1 MHAMESQHPSR
12 PDAPAVRPMLR
23 AVLVCDIAGSTA
35 MVERLGDARTAALM
49 QRHDQLLLQAMKL
62 CHGQLVDKA
71 DGVLALFERP
81 IQALDFALR
90 YQRGLHELG
99 KSEGIE
105 LRARTGIHVGDVM
118 TWANHPRDVQAGAKA
133 VEVEGLAKPVAARL
147 MNLAMPGQIL
157 MSGMAQNLSHR
168 AAGELGERAGRMRWL
183 VHGRYRFKGV
193 PAPMLVHEVGEPGIA
208 PLRAPDSGD
217 KAWRELPLWRRPPV
231 IAAEALLLLTLGAG
245 LLWSTFRSEPA
256 IAFAERDWVVV
267 ADVQNQTGEDLF
279 DESLDV
285 ALRIGLE
292 QSRHV
297 NLVSDL
303 QIDRALQRMQ
313 RSGQP
318 VDRQL
323 AVELA
328 LREGAK
334 AVILPTVAE
343 VGGRVRVGLELIEPT
358 SGTTVWSHY
367 GEGKGRDGVL
377 PAMDQAMAKTRE
389 SLGESV
395 SSISATAKPLEEAT
409 TGDLV
414 ALRAFSLGVKARY
427 ESRYEEAWD
436 LFEEAVRRDPEF
448 SMAYLRMAFL
458 RYSDNDGKG
467 MEHYLGLAQKYRSH
481 LSERE
486 ALFLDAAARVPEG
499 PDPTLRRLRVL
510 SAMYP
515 DEYRAYY
522 NYAYFGWTGGQ
533 RYRESLEQLAPAVTV
548 QNPGRA
554 SAAYLQGV
562 LHLALG
568 EPDIALAA
576 FERAESLGVGGDRR
590 AYAEALASLRR
601 YDEAKKILAS
611 GTDTGS
617 AAVSFEQRLPAIS
630 FALDQGQWDQ
640 AIGEARR
647 QAEQAPDV
655 SAINSWVAQGQLLG
669 LRSYVPD
676 GGLEADLET
685 YLRAQ
690 AGMLAN
696 GSRFDRRHL
705 VFHVLAAGWMA
716 AVQGRDDLAHAAL
729 DAVDSYPELTGF
741 PANADMAR
749 VLRAELA
756 LQAGEADK
764 AVDILSS
771 RNAVG
776 EELYLAHVVRMRAL
790 EASGDPAGALAQ
802 AEWLRSHRG
811 LAYVEFNSLN
821 ILQPVNVIE
830 SNLALGSAARLAAQ
844 LGRPELA
851 ATRQA
856 EFESAWP
863 GQKNMD
869 VVARRFG
876 AD

>member
-1 MHAMESQHPSR
+1 MNATESQHPSR

-23 AVLVCDIAGSTA
+23 AVLVCDIVGSTA
-35 MVERLGDARTAALM
+35 LVERLGDARTAALM

-118 TWANHPRDVQAGAKA
+118 TWVNHPRDVQAGAKP

-147 MNLAMPGQIL
+147 MNLAMPGQVL

-168 AAGELGERAGRMRWL
+168 AAGELGERAGRLRWL

-231 IAAEALLLLTLGAG
+231 IAAEALLLLALGTG

-297 NLVSDL
+297 NLISDL

-343 VGGRVRVGLELIEPT
+343 VGGRVRFNLEVIEPA
-358 SGTTVWSHY
+358 SGQTVYSES
-367 GEGKGRDGVL
+367 GQGQGANAVL
-377 PAMDQAMAKTRE
+377 PAMDAAMSQVRE
-389 SLGESV
+389 RLGESLD
-395 SSISATAKPLEEAT
+395 SIQATSKPLQQAT
-409 TGDLV
+409 TADLA
-414 ALRAFSLGVKARY
+414 ALKAYSLAI
-427 ESRYEEAWD
+427 EASLQSRFDDAWD
-436 LFEEAVRRDPEF
+436 LYEEAVRRDPEF

-458 RYSDNDGKG
+458 RYRENDGDG
-467 MEHYLGLAQKYRSH
+467 LDHYLSLAQKYRSH

-486 ALFLDAAARVPEG
+486 ALFLDAAALVPEG
-499 PDPTLRRLRVL
+499 PGPTMRRLKVL
-510 SAMYP
+510 AAMYP

-522 NYAYFGWTGGQ
+522 NFAYFGLNGGQ
-533 RYRESLEQLAPAVTV
+533 RYQESLDQLTLAINV
-548 QNPGRA
+548 QNPQRGSA
-554 SAAYLQGV
+554 SYLQGA
-562 LHLALG
+562 LHSALG
-568 EPDIALAA
+568 QHDEAIAA
-576 FERAESLGVGGDRR
+576 FERSQSLGVRGQLRQ
-590 AYAEALASLRR
+590 YAEAYAAQRR
-601 YDEAKKILAS
+601 FPDARRILA
-611 GTDTGS
+611 TTS
-617 AAVSFEQRLPAIS
+617 AGGLRAGAFEERLPDISFEI
-630 FALDQGQWDQ
+630 DQGRWDD
-640 AIGEARR
+640 ALAEARR
-647 QAEQAPDV
+647 QMEDARDV
-655 SAINSWVAQGQLLG
+655 SRLNEWVAEG
-669 LRSYVPD
+669 LALSLRNYLPD
-676 GGLEADLET
+676 PAFKADLRA
-685 YLRAQ
+685 YLQ
-690 AGMLAN
+690 ARSSQLDQA
-696 GSRFDRRHL
+696 SRFERRHL
-705 VFHVLAAGWMA
+705 VFSVLAAGWMA
-716 AVQGRDDLAHAAL
+716 ADQGWPELAHEAL
-729 DAVDSYPELTGF
+729 DVVQPYPELQGF

-749 VLRAELA
+749 IVSAQLLLGDGKPDAALAALELP
-756 LQAGEADK
+756 GEA
-764 AVDILSS
+764 AERLFLV
-771 RNAVG
+771 
-776 EELYLAHVVRMRAL
+776 HVIRMRAHQ
-790 EASGDPAGALAQ
+790 ARGDLSSALAE
-802 AEWLRSHRG
+802 AEWLHGNRG
-811 LAYVEFNSLN
+811 LAYMEFNSLSMM
-821 ILQPVNVIE
+821 QPLNLVE
-830 SNLALGSAARLAAQ
+830 ANLALRAAAEFAKELGKHDIAEARLA
-844 LGRPELA
+844 
-851 ATRQA
+851 
-856 EFESAWP
+856 EFEQAWP
-863 GQKNMD
+863 AHATMP
-869 VVARRFG
+869 VVARRFPK
-876 AD
+876 D

>member
-1 MHAMESQHPSR
+1 MNALDPRHPSR

-23 AVLVCDIAGSTA
+23 AVLVCDIVGSTA
-35 MVERLGDARTAALM
+35 LVERLGDTRAAAFM

-90 YQRGLHELG
+90 YQRGLYELG
-99 KSEGIE
+99 KAEGVE

-118 TWANHPRDVQAGAKA
+118 TWANHPRDVQAGAKPI
-133 VEVEGLAKPVAARL
+133 EVEGLAKPVAARL

-157 MSGMAQNLSHR
+157 MSGMAQNLAQR
-168 AAGELGERAGRMRWL
+168 AAGELGERAGRLRWL
-183 VHGRYRFKGV
+183 LHGRYRFKGV
-193 PAPMLVHEVGEPGIA
+193 PAPMLVHEVGEAGLA
-208 PLRAPDSGD
+208 PLRAPDSTA

-231 IAAEALLLLTLGAG
+231 IAAEALLLLALGAG
-245 LLWSTFRSEPA
+245 VLFSTFRSEPA

-279 DESLDV
+279 DESLDT

-297 NLVSDL
+297 NLVSQL
-303 QIDRALQRMQ
+303 QLDRALQRMQ

-343 VGGRVRVGLELIEPT
+343 VGGRVRVNLELVEPA
-358 SGTTVWSHY
+358 SGRTVMSSS
-367 GEGKGRDGVL
+367 GEGVGHAGVL
-377 PAMDQAMAKTRE
+377 PAMDTALAGVRE

-395 SSISATAKPLEEAT
+395 ASIAATAKPLEQAT
-409 TGDLV
+409 TDDLE
-414 ALRAFSLGVKARY
+414 ALKAYSLGIKARN
-427 ESRYEEAWD
+427 ESRLQEAWD

-448 SMAYLRMAFL
+448 SMAYLRMAFI
-458 RYSDNDGKG
+458 RYSDNDGDG
-467 MEHYLGLAQKYRSH
+467 LDHYLGLALKYRSH

-486 ALFLDAAARVPEG
+486 ALFLDAAARVLDG

-533 RYRESLEQLAPAVTV
+533 RYRESLEQLAPALGV
-548 QNPGRA
+548 QNPARA
-554 SAAYLQGV
+554 TATYLQGV
-562 LHLALG
+562 LQLALG
-568 EPDIALAA
+568 DAEAALAS

-590 AYAEALASLRR
+590 AYAEALATLRR
-601 YDEAKKILAS
+601 YDEASRVL
-611 GTDTGS
+611 GLGQDTGLD
-617 AAVSFEQRLPAIS
+617 AVSFEQRLPRVS
-630 FALDQGQWDQ
+630 FALDQGQWDDALDQ
-640 AIGEARR
+640 ARGLADEGASVSTLTGWA
-647 QAEQAPDV
+647 AEGM
-655 SAINSWVAQGQLLG
+655 SLG
-669 LRSYVPD
+669 LRQYTPD
-676 GGLEADLET
+676 AAFPADLAA
-685 YLRAQ
+685 YLRSQVSLLPDA
-690 AGMLAN
+690 
-696 GSRFDRRHL
+696 SRLERRHL

-716 AVQGRDDLAHAAL
+716 ARHDRAALAHEAL
-729 DAVDSYPELTGF
+729 DAVEGLPELQNF

-756 LQAGEADK
+756 LQAGDPGAALDVL
-764 AVDILSS
+764 AA
-771 RNAVG
+771 RHATG
-776 EELYLAHVVRMRAL
+776 EPLYLVHVLQMRAH
-790 EASGDPAGALAQ
+790 EQAGDGAAALAQ
-802 AEWLRSHRG
+802 AEWLREHRG

-821 ILQPVNVIE
+821 LLQPVNVVE
-830 SNLALGSAARLAAQ
+830 SNLALATAARLARR
-844 LGRPELA
+844 LGRKSLA
-851 ATRQA
+851 DERQA

-863 GQKNMD
+863 RHAQME
-869 VVARRFG
+869 VVARRLG
-876 AD
+876 AR

>member
-1 MHAMESQHPSR
+1 MDPRHPSR

-23 AVLVCDIAGSTA
+23 AVLVCDIVGSTA
-35 MVERLGDARTAALM
+35 LVERLGDARTAALM

-99 KSEGIE
+99 KAEGIP

-118 TWANHPRDVQAGAKA
+118 TWANHPRDVQAGAKPI
-133 VEVEGLAKPVAARL
+133 EVEGLAKPVAARL
-147 MNLAMPGQIL
+147 MGLAMPGQVL

-168 AAGELGERAGRMRWL
+168 AAGELGERAGRLRWL

-208 PLRAPDSGD
+208 PLRAPESGD

-231 IAAEALLLLTLGAG
+231 IAAEALLLLALGAG

-279 DESLDV
+279 DDSLDV

-297 NLVSDL
+297 NLVSEL
-303 QIDRALQRMQ
+303 QVDRALQRMQ
-313 RSGQP
+313 RTGQP

-343 VGGRVRVGLELIEPT
+343 VGGRVRVSLELIEPT
-358 SGTTVWSHY
+358 SGNTVLSNF
-367 GEGKGRDGVL
+367 GEGKGREGVL
-377 PAMDQAMAKTRE
+377 PAMDIALAGTRA

-395 SSISATAKPLEEAT
+395 ASIEATGKPLEEAS

-414 ALRAFSLGVKARY
+414 ALKAFSLGVKARY
-427 ESRYEEAWD
+427 ESRLEEAWD

-458 RYSDNDGKG
+458 RYSYNDGKG
-467 MEHYLGLAQKYRSH
+467 LEHYLGLAQKYRSN

-533 RYRESLEQLAPAVTV
+533 RYRESLEQLAPAVNG
-548 QNPGRA
+548 QNPARA
-554 SAAYLQGV
+554 SAAYLQGI
-562 LHLALG
+562 LHLAVG
-568 EPDIALAA
+568 EPKAAVTA
-576 FERAESLGVGGDRR
+576 FERAESLGVSGERR
-590 AYAEALASLRR
+590 AHAEAYASLRR
-601 YDEAKKILAS
+601 YDDARRVLGLA
-611 GTDTGS
+611 TDTD
-617 AAVSFEQRLPAIS
+617 AANVSFEQLLPLVS
-630 FALDQGQWDQ
+630 FPLDQGHWQ
-640 AIGEARR
+640 AALDEATR
-647 QAEQAPDV
+647 QARDAAAV
-655 SAINSWVAQGQLLG
+655 SDLNGWVAEGSLLG
-669 LRSYVPD
+669 LRSYSPD
-676 GGLEADLET
+676 PAFGADVAA
-685 YLRAQ
+685 YLRSQ
-690 AGMLAN
+690 AALLPDA
-696 GSRFDRRHL
+696 SRFDRRHL

-716 AVQGRDDLAHAAL
+716 ARQGQVELAHEAL
-729 DAVDSYPELTGF
+729 DIVDPYPEIKGF

-756 LQAGEADK
+756 LQAGDADQ
-764 AVDILSS
+764 ALDVLAS
-771 RNAVG
+771 RNATG
-776 EELYLAHVVRMRAL
+776 EELYLAHALRMRAL

-802 AEWLRSHRG
+802 AEWLRGHRG
-811 LAYVEFNSLN
+811 LAYVEFNSLHL
-821 ILQPVNVIE
+821 LQPVNIIE
-830 SNLALGSAARLAAQ
+830 SNLALASAARLATQ
-844 LGRPELA
+844 LGRKELA

-856 EFESAWP
+856 EFASAWP
-863 GQKNMD
+863 GHADMD
-869 VVARRFG
+869 VVRRRFG

>member
-1 MHAMESQHPSR
+1 
-12 PDAPAVRPMLR
+12 MLR
-23 AVLVCDIAGSTA
+23 AVLVCDIVGSTA
-35 MVERLGDARTAALM
+35 LVERLGDARTAALM

-118 TWANHPRDVQAGAKA
+118 TWVNHPRDVQAGAKP

-147 MNLAMPGQIL
+147 MNLAMPGQVL

-168 AAGELGERAGRMRWL
+168 AVGELGERAGRLRWL
-183 VHGRYRFKGV
+183 MHGRYRFKGV

-217 KAWRELPLWRRPPV
+217 KAWRELPVWRRPPV
-231 IAAEALLLLTLGAG
+231 IAAEALLLLALGAG

-343 VGGRVRVGLELIEPT
+343 LGGRVRFNLEVVDPA
-358 SGTTVWSHY
+358 SGRTVYSES
-367 GEGKGRDGVL
+367 GDGARAADVL
-377 PAMDQAMAKTRE
+377 PAMDQAMTQVRE
-389 SLGESV
+389 RLGESMA
-395 SSISATAKPLEEAT
+395 SISETSKPLQQAT
-409 TGDLV
+409 TGDLA
-414 ALRAFSLGVKARY
+414 ALKAYSLAIEASL
-427 ESRYEEAWD
+427 ESRFDDAWD
-436 LFEEAVRRDPEF
+436 LYEEAVRRDPEF
-448 SMAYLRMAFL
+448 SMAYLRMGFL
-458 RYSDNDGKG
+458 RYRENDGDG
-467 MEHYLGLAQKYRSH
+467 LEHYLGLAQKYRDH

-486 ALFLDAAARVPEG
+486 ALFLDAAALVPEG
-499 PDPTLRRLRVL
+499 PGPTLRRLKVL
-510 SAMYP
+510 AAMYP

-522 NYAYFGWTGGQ
+522 NFAYFGLNGGQ
-533 RYRESLEQLAPAVTV
+533 RYEESLSLLDQALNV
-548 QNPGRA
+548 QNPQRA
-554 SAAYLQGV
+554 SAAYLQGA
-562 LHLALG
+562 LHTALG
-568 EPDIALAA
+568 QHDEAIAA
-576 FERAESLGVGGDRR
+576 FERSQSLGVRGELRQFAE
-590 AYAEALASLRR
+590 AYAAQRKFEDAER
-601 YDEAKKILAS
+601 ILGNTS
-611 GTDTGS
+611 GGGLG
-617 AAVSFEQRLPAIS
+617 APAFEQRLPRIS
-630 FALDQGQWDQ
+630 FAVDQGRWDE
-640 AIGEARR
+640 ALDEARR
-647 QAEQAPDV
+647 QASDAKEV
-655 SAINSWVAQGQLLG
+655 SPLNTWVAEGLLLS
-669 LRSYVPD
+669 LRSYAPD
-676 GGLEADLET
+676 PGFKADLAS
-685 YLRAQ
+685 YLESQ
-690 AGMLAN
+690 AALLE
-696 GSRFDRRHL
+696 GSNRLERRHL
-705 VFHVLAAGWMA
+705 VFHVLASGWMA
-716 AVQGRDDLAHAAL
+716 ARSGQPMLAHRAL
-729 DAVDSYPELTGF
+729 DLVQPYPELQGF

-749 VLRAELA
+749 LVNAELLLADGKPEAA
-756 LQAGEADK
+756 LAALEHPGEPAEDM
-764 AVDILSS
+764 
-771 RNAVG
+771 
-776 EELYLAHVVRMRAL
+776 YLVHAVRMRAH
-790 EASGDPAGALAQ
+790 EARGDAAAAI
-802 AEWLRSHRG
+802 AEADWLRARRG
-811 LAYVEFNSLN
+811 LAYMEFNSLSM
-821 ILQPVNVIE
+821 LQPANLVE
-830 SNLALGSAARLAAQ
+830 ANLALRAAAGHARD
-844 LGRPELA
+844 LGNAELA
-851 ATRQA
+851 AARQA
-856 EFESAWP
+856 EFEKAWP
-863 GQKNMD
+863 AHATMA
-869 VVARRFG
+869 VVARRFP